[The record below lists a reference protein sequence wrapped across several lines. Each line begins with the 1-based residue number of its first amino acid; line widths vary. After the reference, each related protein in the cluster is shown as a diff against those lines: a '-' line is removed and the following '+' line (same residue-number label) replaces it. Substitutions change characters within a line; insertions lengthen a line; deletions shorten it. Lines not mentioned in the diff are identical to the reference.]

1 MGGVGLVLTLV
12 AVLSLGTGVMVF
24 KGNVDHER
32 QRLAALGRDLAEA
45 RAATARLE
53 AELAYHRRPAYLT
66 RFADALGLMPAR
78 PTQLVQMRDVPRRP
92 VPVAEGEPA
101 PLLVALPS
109 GERVGLARRPAQ
121 GSRP

>member
-1 MGGVGLVLTLV
+1 
-12 AVLSLGTGVMVF
+12 
-24 KGNVDHER
+24 
-32 QRLAALGRDLAEA
+32 AEA

-53 AELAYHRRPAYLT
+53 AELAYHQRPAYLA
-66 RFADALGLMPAR
+66 RFAEALGLVPAR
-78 PTQLVQMRDVPRRP
+78 PAQLARMDDVPHRP

>member
-24 KGNVDHER
+24 KENVDHER
-32 QRLAALGRDLAEA
+32 QRLAVLERDLAEA

-53 AELAYHRRPAYLT
+53 AELAYHQRPAYLA
-66 RFADALGLMPAR
+66 RFAEALGLVPAR
-78 PTQLVQMRDVPRRP
+78 PAQLARMDDVPHRP

>member
-1 MGGVGLVLTLV
+1 VGGIGLVLTLV

-24 KGNVDHER
+24 KQNVDHER
-32 QRLAALGRDLAEA
+32 QRLARLERELAEA

-66 RFADALGLMPAR
+66 RFADALDLVPAK
-78 PTQLVQMRDVPRRP
+78 PTQLAELDDVPRRP
-92 VPVAEGEPA
+92 TPVVEGEPA

-109 GERVGLARRPAQ
+109 GARVGLARRPAQ

>member
-1 MGGVGLVLTLV
+1 VVGLGLVLCLV

-24 KGNVDHER
+24 KQNVDHER
-32 QRLAALGRDLAEA
+32 QRLAGLEQELAEA
-45 RAATARLE
+45 HAATARLR
-53 AELAYHRRPAYLT
+53 AELAYHRRPSYLA
-66 RFADALGLMPAR
+66 RFAEPLGLQPAQ
-78 PTQLVQMRDVPRRP
+78 PTQMVDLADVPIRP
-92 VPVAEGEPA
+92 APVAEGEPP